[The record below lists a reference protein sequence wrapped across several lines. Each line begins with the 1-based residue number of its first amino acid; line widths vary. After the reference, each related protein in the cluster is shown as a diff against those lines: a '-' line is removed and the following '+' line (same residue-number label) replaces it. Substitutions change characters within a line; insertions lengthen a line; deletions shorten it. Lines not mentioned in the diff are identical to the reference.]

1 MEPTT
6 RGEQAATPAWRW
18 IWLAWLFPAVIS
30 TLQQV
35 ALYASRGALAR
46 EWPYAALQF
55 PRMMAWALVTPLI
68 FAAHRRWPLQRPGL
82 ARHIAI
88 HAGLSTAISVVM
100 ESVWLPLTVAISARL
115 NPGVPEPVGLSL
127 YLIAFLGRLVPGA
140 LTYAAVLGVAST
152 LQSREALR
160 RRDVASEQLRG
171 QLTAAQLHALKMQLQ
186 PHFLFNTLHA
196 ITVLIARDPA
206 AATRMVARLGDLLR
220 LTLSRAPRQEV
231 TVAEELELVRHY
243 LDIESVRFADRL
255 TLRYEVE
262 PATMAA
268 AVPDLLLQP
277 LVENAIKHG
286 IASSTDAGEIVI
298 RARRDSDA
306 LVIDVCNT
314 GRRATAEAPELHRDG
329 LGLAITRNRLQALY
343 GAHQS
348 FTLSLQASGGA
359 IASVQLPWRLL
370 ATHA

>member
-115 NPGVPEPVGLSL
+115 NPGVPEPVGIAL

-171 QLTAAQLHALKMQLQ
+171 AAHGGAAACAQ
-186 PHFLFNTLHA
+186 
-196 ITVLIARDPA
+196 DA
-206 AATRMVARLGDLLR
+206 AATTFPLQHAACHHGPH
-220 LTLSRAPRQEV
+220 RA
-231 TVAEELELVRHY
+231 
-243 LDIESVRFADRL
+243 
-255 TLRYEVE
+255 
-262 PATMAA
+262 
-268 AVPDLLLQP
+268 
-277 LVENAIKHG
+277 G
-286 IASSTDAGEIVI
+286 
-298 RARRDSDA
+298 
-306 LVIDVCNT
+306 
-314 GRRATAEAPELHRDG
+314 
-329 LGLAITRNRLQALY
+329 
-343 GAHQS
+343 
-348 FTLSLQASGGA
+348 SGG
-359 IASVQLPWRLL
+359 R
-370 ATHA
+370 HAHGRPAG